1 MKLSLKVYHLRFQHF
16 AQEGNVVSIRSQ
28 LSGGLCR
35 PGDSCYTGK
44 GYCDRVG
51 RVGRVEESGEQER
64 MDGPEVDSGAGEQA
78 AETFGD
84 GLVEEGSAGE
94 LATSDSPAEHLT
106 SDNAIA
112 GFSIGEDALLHTQS
126 TDLSL
131 IAVGGASE
139 GATALPESR
148 QRSRPHLRIAF
159 PRGRLALLGPLAAVL
174 LIVGVVLTGLGAQ
187 GRGIAD
193 LLNAPFAAS
202 RAHATATHAPT
213 STVVNIPIVGTPTP
227 QIRYTHDRM
236 RDRNAAMGCAD
247 GKPPALTKPIYTS
260 KGFASGVPAPNEVA
274 LTFDD
279 GPTPYTTPP
288 ILDYLE
294 QNHVPAT
301 FFVEGLYARVWPY
314 LVQREWNDGF
324 AIGMHSWDHPVLT
337 ILPDGQM
344 PHQFGD
350 SLSSIHAAIGKDACI
365 WFWRPPYGSYDPR
378 ILGVAQSYGLT
389 TIMWDDDSVDY
400 SRPGPDHIAAT
411 VLSEAHPGAV
421 ILMHDGPAR
430 REQTLAALPI
440 ILAGL
445 KARGLKPVTLPQ
457 LLRDSQYP
465 GVDTTQPSWR
475 DKPDIPVI

>member
-1 MKLSLKVYHLRFQHF
+1 M
-16 AQEGNVVSIRSQ
+16 
-28 LSGGLCR
+28 
-35 PGDSCYTGK
+35 
-44 GYCDRVG
+44 
-51 RVGRVEESGEQER
+51 EESGEQKR
-64 MDGPEVDSGAGEQA
+64 MGASEDDAGAGEQA
-78 AETFGD
+78 GETF
-84 GLVEEGSAGE
+84 A
-94 LATSDSPAEHLT
+94 SDSAVGGPA
-106 SDNAIA
+106 
-112 GFSIGEDALLHTQS
+112 GEDALHTRS

-131 IAVGGASE
+131 IAVGGAAE
-139 GATALPESR
+139 VPTALSESR
-148 QRSRPHLRIAF
+148 RRSRSRLRIVF
-159 PRGRLALLGPLAAVL
+159 PRGRMALLWPLAAAL
-174 LIVGVVLTGLGAQ
+174 LIAGVILTGLGAQ
-187 GRGIAD
+187 GRSIVD
-193 LLNAPFAAS
+193 LLNAPFSTAAT
-202 RAHATATHAPT
+202 HTTATHAPT
-213 STVVNIPIVGTPTP
+213 ATLGAAPIVGTPTP
-227 QIRYTHDRM
+227 QIRYTRDRM
-236 RDRNAAMGCAD
+236 RDLNAAMGCAD
-247 GKPPALTKPIYTS
+247 GKPPSLTKPIYTS
-260 KGFASGVPAPNEVA
+260 KGFAPGVPAPNEVA

-294 QNHVPAT
+294 QNHIPAT

-350 SLSSIHAAIGKDACI
+350 SLNSIHGAIGKDACI

-378 ILGVAQSYGLT
+378 ILGVAKSYGLT
-389 TIMWDDDSVDY
+389 TILWDDDSVDY

-457 LLRDSQYP
+457 LLMDSQYP

-475 DKPDIPVI
+475 DKPDIPIS

>member
-1 MKLSLKVYHLRFQHF
+1 M
-16 AQEGNVVSIRSQ
+16 
-28 LSGGLCR
+28 
-35 PGDSCYTGK
+35 
-44 GYCDRVG
+44 
-51 RVGRVEESGEQER
+51 
-64 MDGPEVDSGAGEQA
+64 
-78 AETFGD
+78 
-84 GLVEEGSAGE
+84 
-94 LATSDSPAEHLT
+94 
-106 SDNAIA
+106 
-112 GFSIGEDALLHTQS
+112 ALLWP
-126 TDLSL
+126 LS
-131 IAVGGASE
+131 
-139 GATALPESR
+139 
-148 QRSRPHLRIAF
+148 
-159 PRGRLALLGPLAAVL
+159 AAL
-174 LIVGVVLTGLGAQ
+174 LIVGIVLTGLGAQ
-187 GRGIAD
+187 GRNVVD
-193 LLNAPFAAS
+193 LVGAPFVAAHTHS
-202 RAHATATHAPT
+202 TATRAPT
-213 STVVNIPIVGTPTP
+213 STAVNIPVVGTPTP

-260 KGFASGVPAPNEVA
+260 KGFVSGVPAPNEVA

-294 QNHVPAT
+294 KNHIPAT

-324 AIGMHSWDHPVLT
+324 AIGMHSWDHPMLT

-350 SLSSIHAAIGKDACI
+350 SLNSIHAAIGKDACI

-378 ILGVAQSYGLT
+378 ILGVAKSYRLT
-389 TIMWDDDSVDY
+389 TIIWDDDSVDY

-457 LLRDSQYP
+457 LLMDSQYP

-475 DKPDIPVI
+475 DKPDIPVV

>member
-1 MKLSLKVYHLRFQHF
+1 M
-16 AQEGNVVSIRSQ
+16 
-28 LSGGLCR
+28 
-35 PGDSCYTGK
+35 
-44 GYCDRVG
+44 
-51 RVGRVEESGEQER
+51 
-64 MDGPEVDSGAGEQA
+64 
-78 AETFGD
+78 
-84 GLVEEGSAGE
+84 
-94 LATSDSPAEHLT
+94 
-106 SDNAIA
+106 
-112 GFSIGEDALLHTQS
+112 
-126 TDLSL
+126 
-131 IAVGGASE
+131 
-139 GATALPESR
+139 
-148 QRSRPHLRIAF
+148 
-159 PRGRLALLGPLAAVL
+159 ALLGPLAAAL

-187 GRGIAD
+187 GRGIVD

-213 STVVNIPIVGTPTP
+213 STAVNTPIVGTPTP
-227 QIRYTHDRM
+227 QIRYTRDRM
-236 RDRNAAMGCAD
+236 RELNAAMGCAD

-260 KGFASGVPAPNEVA
+260 KGFVSGAPAPNEVA

-294 QNHVPAT
+294 KNHIPAT

-350 SLSSIHAAIGKDACI
+350 SLSSIHAALGKDACI

-378 ILGVAQSYGLT
+378 ILGVAKSYGLT

-400 SRPGPDHIAAT
+400 SRPGPDQIAAT

-457 LLRDSQYP
+457 LLMDSQYP

-475 DKPDIPVI
+475 DKPDIPVV

>member
-1 MKLSLKVYHLRFQHF
+1 VDER
-16 AQEGNVVSIRSQ
+16 
-28 LSGGLCR
+28 
-35 PGDSCYTGK
+35 
-44 GYCDRVG
+44 
-51 RVGRVEESGEQER
+51 GEQER
-64 MDGPEVDSGAGEQA
+64 MGAPEDDAGARKQSGDTFGAGV
-78 AETFGD
+78 
-84 GLVEEGSAGE
+84 VEEGSADE
-94 LATSDSPAEHLT
+94 LATVESHAEQRASDS
-106 SDNAIA
+106 AIA
-112 GFSIGEDALLHTQS
+112 ASSTGGDALHARS

-131 IAVGGASE
+131 VAVGGAAEVS
-139 GATALPESR
+139 TAPPESR
-148 QRSRPHLRIAF
+148 GRSRPHLSIAF
-159 PRGRLALLGPLAAVL
+159 RRGRVALLWPLAAGL

-187 GRGIAD
+187 GRNVVD
-193 LLNAPFAAS
+193 LVGAPFA
-202 RAHATATHAPT
+202 AHATATHAPT
-213 STVVNIPIVGTPTP
+213 STAVTIPVVGTPTP
-227 QIRYTHDRM
+227 LPRYTHDRL

-260 KGFASGVPAPNEVA
+260 KGFVSGILAPNEVA

-294 QNHVPAT
+294 KNHIPAT

-337 ILPDGQM
+337 ILPNGQM

-350 SLSSIHAAIGKDACI
+350 SLDSIHAAIGKDACI

-378 ILGVAQSYGLT
+378 ILGVALSYGLT

-400 SRPGPDHIAAT
+400 SRPGPDQIAAT

-457 LLRDSQYP
+457 LLMDSQYP
-465 GVDTTQPSWR
+465 GVDTTQPYWR
-475 DKPDIPVI
+475 DKPDIPII

>member
-1 MKLSLKVYHLRFQHF
+1 
-16 AQEGNVVSIRSQ
+16 
-28 LSGGLCR
+28 
-35 PGDSCYTGK
+35 
-44 GYCDRVG
+44 VG

-64 MDGPEVDSGAGEQA
+64 MGASEDDAGVGEQA
-78 AETFGD
+78 GETFGD

-94 LATSDSPAEHLT
+94 LATSDSPTEHFG
-106 SDNAIA
+106 SDSAIVA
-112 GFSIGEDALLHTQS
+112 APTGEDALHTQS

-148 QRSRPHLRIAF
+148 QRSRPHPRIAF
-159 PRGRLALLGPLAAVL
+159 PGGRTALLGPLAAAL

-187 GRGIAD
+187 GRGIVG

-202 RAHATATHAPT
+202 GAHTTATHAPT
-213 STVVNIPIVGTPTP
+213 STAVNIPIVGTPTP
-227 QIRYTHDRM
+227 QIRYTRDRM
-236 RDRNAAMGCAD
+236 RELNAAMGCAD
-247 GKPPALTKPIYTS
+247 GKPPALTKPKPIYTS
-260 KGFASGVPAPNEVA
+260 KGFVSGVSAPNEVA

-294 QNHVPAT
+294 KNHIPAT

-350 SLSSIHAAIGKDACI
+350 SLNSIHAAIGKDACI

-378 ILGVAQSYGLT
+378 ILGVAESYGLT

-457 LLRDSQYP
+457 LLMDSQYP
-465 GVDTTQPSWR
+465 GVDTTQLPWR
-475 DKPDIPVI
+475 EKPDIPVT